1 MASKRK
7 LKKGFIALSTELF
20 NEALLFRAFSKEDE
34 ATALDEIMDQLIV
47 WTDDTIRRISHPDG
61 KDNPKLVKAYY
72 KKLHQDIE
80 TRATEIGDELTKCLE
95 RL

>member
-7 LKKGFIALSTELF
+7 LKKGFIALATELF
-20 NEALLFRAFSKEDE
+20 NEALLFRAFTKAEEAEPLEQVMDE
-34 ATALDEIMDQLIV
+34 LIV
-47 WTDDTIRRISHPDG
+47 WTDDIIRRISHPDG

-72 KKLHQDIE
+72 GKLRAEIE
-80 TRATEIGDELTKCLE
+80 ERAVAFSEELTKCLE

>member
-7 LKKGFIALSTELF
+7 LKKGFVALATELF
-20 NEALLFRAFSKEDE
+20 NEALLFRSFTKIEEAEPLEQLMDE
-34 ATALDEIMDQLIV
+34 LIV
-47 WTDDTIRRISHPDG
+47 WTDDTIRRIAHPDG

-72 KKLHQDIE
+72 RKLRSEIE
-80 TRATEIGDELTKCLE
+80 ERAVGVSEELTKCLE